1 MANQIVFENK
11 ARIAL
16 DTLQPEERKK
26 VAEVIDSL
34 GNFPDPSFFLDN
46 NIAKLKNLSDYFI
59 ARAGN
64 QYKYRII
71 FRYQEPE
78 IIIADIIHR
87 DTLQALKAM

>member
-1 MANQIVFENK
+1 MTNQIVFDNK

-26 VAEVIDSL
+26 VSDVIDSL
-34 GNFPDPSFFLDN
+34 AYFPDHSFLFDK
-46 NIAKLKNLSDYFI
+46 NIAKLKNLNDYFM

-64 QYKYRII
+64 QSKYRII
-71 FRYQEPE
+71 FRYQEPK

-87 DTLQALKAM
+87 DTLKVLKAM

>member
-1 MANQIVFENK
+1 MANQIVFDNK

-26 VAEVIDSL
+26 VSDVIYSL
-34 GNFPDPSFFLDN
+34 VNFPDPSCLLDK
-46 NIAKLKNLSDYFI
+46 NIAKLKNLNDYFM

-64 QYKYRII
+64 QYRVF

-78 IIIADIIHR
+78 VIITDIIHR
-87 DTLQALKAM
+87 DTLHALKAM